1 MTSTLTALTGTADL
15 VQEFAGGSSSD
26 VEMMIGIGLVK
37 DSDAVFFQYI
47 GDNGEPHALVLPSG
61 KPLTRMQNVQLA
73 GISVAHD
80 IGEFNATK
88 LNLYLKS
95 SAGRIILL
103 TSGLNTLWSQCV
115 VTGLMS
121 LFNGGDLT
129 CPFTL
134 DTWKG
139 TSKMRPCFAAIR
151 VGQTK
156 MSDNDLY
163 EQLRE
168 ARSDRDN
175 TKVTTI
181 MRDAVDILRHAVST
195 DSVNVLDISDT
206 VAAAISA
213 TPTVEAPADF

>member
-1 MTSTLTALTGTADL
+1 MTAPGQTADL
-15 VQEFAGGSSSD
+15 VAEFAGGASSD

-73 GISVAHD
+73 GISVADD

-88 LNLYLKS
+88 LNLFLQS
-95 SAGRIILL
+95 SAGRTILL
-103 TSGLNTLWSQCV
+103 TSGLNTIWSQCV
-115 VTGLMS
+115 ITGLMS
-121 LFNGGDLT
+121 LLNGGDLT

-139 TSKMRPCFAAIR
+139 NSKMRPCFAAIR

-156 MSDNDLY
+156 MSDNDMY
-163 EQLRE
+163 EQLRD
-168 ARSDRDN
+168 ARSDGDKA
-175 TKVTTI
+175 KVIRI
-181 MRDAVDILRHAVST
+181 MRDAVDILSHAVT
-195 DSVNVLDISDT
+195 PQQAQVTDISDE
-206 VAAAISA
+206 VAAALA
-213 TPTVEAPADF
+213 PAEKTVEAPADF

>member
-73 GISVAHD
+73 GISVADD

-139 TSKMRPCFAAIR
+139 TSKMRPCFAAVRI
-151 VGQTK
+151 GQQK
-156 MSDNDLY
+156 VSDQELYDLLTDARGDRDSAKV
-163 EQLRE
+163 EQLCRN
-168 ARSDRDN
+168 AVAQIR
-175 TKVTTI
+175 KGLGVTEPV
-181 MRDAVDILRHAVST
+181 DVQVEPAVDPE
-195 DSVNVLDISDT
+195 
-206 VAAAISA
+206 AA
-213 TPTVEAPADF
+213 ELF